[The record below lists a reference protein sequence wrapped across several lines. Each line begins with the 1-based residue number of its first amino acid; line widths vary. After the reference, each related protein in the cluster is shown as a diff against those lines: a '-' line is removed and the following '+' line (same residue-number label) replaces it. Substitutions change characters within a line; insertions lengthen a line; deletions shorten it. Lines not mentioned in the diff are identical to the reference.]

1 MYSFKIQWITMTIL
15 VHSLRYS
22 HKVFQK
28 IFSIVQVN
36 MYLFYTAHCFIAGEC
51 RNLQEL
57 NVSECFNVTVSEHV
71 NNEHLKATEKCILLL
86 YVHIYSFLKFD
97 FDFLNLDKTLIL
109 IDFIH
114 R

>member
-1 MYSFKIQWITMTIL
+1 MTIL
-15 VHSLRYS
+15 VHSLRYR
-22 HKVFQK
+22 HKVFEK

-86 YVHIYSFLKFD
+86 YEHIYSFLKFD

-109 IDFIH
+109 IGFIH

>member
-1 MYSFKIQWITMTIL
+1 
-15 VHSLRYS
+15 
-22 HKVFQK
+22 
-28 IFSIVQVN
+28 
-36 MYLFYTAHCFIAGEC
+36 MYLFYTAYCFIAGEC

-57 NVSECFNVTVSEHV
+57 NVSECFNVTVSI

-86 YVHIYSFLKFD
+86 YVHIYGFLKFD

-109 IDFIH
+109 IGFIH